1 MLHGWGRRC
10 ALGVGPGAGLGAGWA
25 RVLFLASGWTWGF
38 CCFWP
43 PVALDFYFLGSVGL
57 GNAENAVQ
65 LDLGVGALR
74 DCAGKREVGASFAW
88 RVYRAKSN

>member
-1 MLHGWGRRC
+1 MRGSARYIDG
-10 ALGVGPGAGLGAGWA
+10 GGAARLARGLA
-25 RVLFLASGWTWGF
+25 RVGRG

>member
-1 MLHGWGRRC
+1 MD
-10 ALGVGPGAGLGAGWA
+10 GVGAARLAWGLARGWA

>member
-1 MLHGWGRRC
+1 MGS
-10 ALGVGPGAGLGAGWA
+10 ALRAWREAWRGLGASWA

-74 DCAGKREVGASFAW
+74 GCAGKREVGASFAW